1 MENIKLY
8 TSKEVKEIKKQID
21 SAFSPYF
28 SEEYYKMVKDI
39 FNSDSFRIKTKTLK
53 FEDITTHKC
62 SYLFYLVKQTYGK
75 GNTDSSWSVLTDN
88 ELNKILNYS
97 KER

>member
-8 TSKEVKEIKKQID
+8 TSKEVKEIKKQIE
-21 SAFSPYF
+21 SAFSPYL
-28 SEEYYKMVKDI
+28 SEEYYKMMKDI
-39 FNSDSFRIKTKTLK
+39 FNSEFCWIKTKTLK

-75 GNTDSSWSVLTDN
+75 GNIDPSWSILTDN
-88 ELNKILNYS
+88 ELNQILNYS
-97 KER
+97 KEH

>member
-8 TSKEVKEIKKQID
+8 TAKEVKEIKKQIE
-21 SAFSPYF
+21 SASGPYF
-28 SEEYYKMVKDI
+28 SEEYFEMVKTI
-39 FNSDSFRIKTKTLK
+39 FNSKHFRIKTKTLK

-62 SYLFYLVKQTYGK
+62 SYLFYLVKQTYGE
-75 GNTDSSWSVLTDN
+75 GNTDPSWSVLTDN
-88 ELNKILNYS
+88 ELNQILNYS